1 MSGYQSGHVSWTYTE
16 CLDIF
21 YGKRQGGVASEHLLR
36 QGEGLGSSWVQFR
49 GTATARGHSK
59 GCWPVLGSQ
68 DHLQWAVRP
77 SLLFI
82 SMETTTDI
90 KIAITL
96 FDRQIPSYKTL
107 FFNTVTTINCAFLP
121 AMNKSLHDA
130 LAKICPSLG
139 EPVSLL
145 LMLKCTT
152 HRCINVPQ
160 VSMSVRGCSFFL
172 HGRVKFH
179 IFTS

>member
-1 MSGYQSGHVSWTYTE
+1 MGNARVELHQNTSLGRERGWGVLGYSFVALQ
-16 CLDIF
+16 L
-21 YGKRQGGVASEHLLR
+21 QGV
-36 QGEGLGSSWVQFR
+36 
-49 GTATARGHSK
+49 TAK
-59 GCWPVLGSQ
+59 PCWGCWPVLGSQ